1 MNKKVKLIQTYQATE
16 FWNEHDQNWV
26 RFEVKIFG
34 WRSLE
39 FCYSED
45 LKSQLSIIGKTFKY
59 K

>member
-45 LKSQLSIIGKTFKY
+45 LK
-59 K
+59 